1 MNTGEPWGNMM
12 QVPDDPF
19 MVTGPY
25 SKETVDGLSAL
36 ANRYFMNRPE
46 NGPTYPDA
54 DYAVPETVGNPH
66 RSDLNS
72 VKGRCAQPGSTY
84 PAAVQDPL
92 KKPTNMDGK
101 YYFLPE
107 HPPAAAITSA
117 HKRNPGWIDTPAIRQ
132 DFPILQRLV
141 HGKPLIW
148 LDNGATTQ
156 KPTCVIEAVSQYYR
170 ESNSNVHR
178 GAHQLAREATEAY
191 EGARK
196 KVSGFIG
203 AASPDEIIFTRGT
216 TEAINLAAMSWGAM
230 HIHSG
235 DEILLTMME
244 HHSNIVPWQM
254 LAEKTG
260 AFLRAVPFHENGEL
274 DLEEYEKL
282 FTPRTKMAAFTHVSN
297 VLGTVNPVKKM
308 IEMAHRYGVC
318 TLVDGAQS
326 IPHMGVNVRE
336 MDADF
341 FAFSGHKMY
350 APTGIGVLYGK
361 KGLLEE
367 MPPWQGGGGMIK
379 NVTFAR
385 TEYDTPPKKFE
396 AGTGNIADAVGLGAA
411 VDYLQSIGMENIRR
425 QEKELTK
432 YAMKALGSIQG
443 VRLIGTAPDK
453 TSAISFV
460 LNGIEPEAVA
470 KYLDKDGI
478 AVRAGHHCAQPIL
491 RCYGL
496 TGTVRASIGIYN
508 TMEELDGLIRSIDTI
523 VMRYR

>member
-1 MNTGEPWGNMM
+1 MITGEPLESMM
-12 QVPDDPF
+12 QPADPF
-19 MVTGPY
+19 VSAGPY
-25 SKETVDGLSAL
+25 SKEAVDTLRAL
-36 ANRYFMNRPE
+36 ANRYYKAAPGNETREETAFTAPE
-46 NGPTYPDA
+46 P
-54 DYAVPETVGNPH
+54 VGMPH
-66 RSDLNS
+66 RSNLGTVD
-72 VKGRCAQPGSTY
+72 GRCTQPGSTY
-84 PAAVQDPL
+84 PSATHEPL
-92 KKPTNMDGK
+92 AKPANMDGR

-107 HPPAAAITSA
+107 HPPEPTAPIA
-117 HKRNPGWIDTPAIRQ
+117 HKRDPGWTDTPAIRQ

-141 HGKPLIW
+141 HGKPLVW
-148 LDNGATTQ
+148 LDNAATTQ
-156 KPTCVIEAVSQYYR
+156 KPACVIEAISRYYR

-191 EGARK
+191 EEARK
-196 KVSGFIG
+196 KISNFIG

-230 HIHSG
+230 HIRPG

-254 LAEKTG
+254 LAEKNG
-260 AFLRAVPFHENGEL
+260 AFLRAVPFNEDGEL
-274 DLEEYEKL
+274 MLLEYEKL
-282 FTPRTKMAAFTHVSN
+282 FTPRTRMAAFTHVSN

-308 IEMAHRYGVC
+308 IETAHRYGVC

-326 IPHMGVNVRE
+326 VPHMSVNVWE
-336 MDADF
+336 LDADF

-350 APTGIGVLYGK
+350 GPTGTGVLYGK
-361 KGLLEE
+361 RARLEE

-411 VDYLQSIGMENIRR
+411 ADYLMSIGMENIRR
-425 QEKELTK
+425 QEKELTAH
-432 YAMKALGSIQG
+432 AMKGLAGIHG
-443 VRLIGTAPDK
+443 VRLIGTAPEK
-453 TSAISFV
+453 AGTIAFI
-460 LNGIEPEAVA
+460 LNGIEPEGVA

-491 RCYGL
+491 KAYGL
-496 TGTVRASIGIYN
+496 AGTVRASIGIYN
-508 TMEELDGLIRSIDTI
+508 TVGELDSLIRSVEAIA
-523 VMRYR
+523 MRYR